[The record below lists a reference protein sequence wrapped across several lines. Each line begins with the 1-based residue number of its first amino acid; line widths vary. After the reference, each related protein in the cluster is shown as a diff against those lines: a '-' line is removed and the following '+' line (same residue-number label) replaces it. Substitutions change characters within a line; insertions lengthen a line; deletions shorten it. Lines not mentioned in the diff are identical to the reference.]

1 MTALGIFA
9 AVSAALWI
17 GYVIGHRRGSRKHS
31 WRQRT
36 SRATLGRQAVSLI
49 ALVTLGELERTARK
63 RLPALLHRVVR

>member
-1 MTALGIFA
+1 MTALGMFA

-17 GYVIGHRRGSRKHS
+17 GYVIGHHRGSRQHS

-49 ALVTLGELERTARK
+49 ALATLGELERTARK